1 MAQTK
6 PHSVQ
11 IAQRSSKR
19 AMSPAAAPAAG
30 MAFAQTG
37 PAISA
42 TEAINLALEVSR
54 FTYGVHG
61 PSAKKPTKPVKVK
74 AGSILSGHSKNAV
87 PGQSTDTV
95 ILAPEHQA
103 HFQVTGS
110 AKDPGQQGELDFL
123 MQRLKAKLHDVGVVS
138 SAKVRLRPAH
148 QPERRLNVE
157 FYPDPSDKGVVF
169 LRLSPAGPDEG
180 IDMPMVA
187 GAPVEQLV
195 TPQEVAEMLGVSRPY
210 AAKLCDSK
218 VFGHVDVSQG
228 GHRKVVLSRVR
239 AYVAERK
246 AVSTALDEM
255 AELTR
260 RAQAHDAAKAAGLRK
275 ASGKVWVKTKAAGTK

>member
-6 PHSVQ
+6 PHSAQV
-11 IAQRSSKR
+11 AQRSSKR
-19 AMSPAAAPAAG
+19 VMSPAAA
-30 MAFAQTG
+30 MALAQTG

-42 TEAINLALEVSR
+42 TEALNLALEVSR
-54 FTYGVHG
+54 FTYDVHG
-61 PSAKKPTKPVKVK
+61 PSAKKPTKPFKVK
-74 AGSILSGHSKNAV
+74 AGSILSGHIKNAV
-87 PGQSTDTV
+87 PGQITDAV

-103 HFQVTGS
+103 HVQMTDS
-110 AKDPGQQGELDFL
+110 AKSPGQQGDLDFL
-123 MQRLKAKLHDVGVVS
+123 MKRLKAKLYEVGIVS
-138 SAKVRLRPAH
+138 TAKVRLRPAH
-148 QPERRLNVE
+148 EPERRLNVE
-157 FYPDPSDKGVVF
+157 FYPDPAEKGVVF
-169 LRLSPAGPDEG
+169 LRLSPAGPDDG

-228 GHRKVVLSRVR
+228 GHRKVALSRVQT
-239 AYVAERK
+239 YIAERK
-246 AVSTALDEM
+246 AMSTALDEM

-260 RAQAHDAAKAAGLRK
+260 GVQAHDAAKAAGLRK

>member
-6 PHSVQ
+6 PHSAQV
-11 IAQRSSKR
+11 AQRSSKR
-19 AMSPAAAPAAG
+19 AMSPTAARAAG
-30 MAFAQTG
+30 MAFAKTG

-42 TEAINLALEVSR
+42 TEALNLALELSR
-54 FTYGVHG
+54 STYGVHG

-74 AGSILSGHSKNAV
+74 AGSVLSGHIKNAV
-87 PGQSTDTV
+87 PGQITDPV
-95 ILAPEHQA
+95 ILAPERQA
-103 HFQVTGS
+103 HDQVTGS
-110 AKDPGQQGELDFL
+110 AKSPDQHGELDFL
-123 MQRLKAKLHDVGVVS
+123 MQRLKAKLYDVGVVS
-138 SAKVRLRPAH
+138 TAKVRLRPAH
-148 QPERRLNVE
+148 KPERRLNVE
-157 FYPDPSDKGVVF
+157 FYPDPAEKGVVF

-228 GHRKVVLSRVR
+228 GHRKVALSRVR
-239 AYVAERK
+239 AYIAERK
-246 AVSTALDEM
+246 AMSTALDEM

-260 RAQAHDAAKAAGLRK
+260 GAQAHDAAKAAGLRK
-275 ASGKVWVKTKAAGTK
+275 VSGKVWVKTKAAPPK

>member
-6 PHSVQ
+6 PRSAQV
-11 IAQRSSKR
+11 AQRSSKR
-19 AMSPAAAPAAG
+19 VMSSGAAQATA

-42 TEAINLALEVSR
+42 TEALNLALEVSR

-61 PSAKKPTKPVKVK
+61 LSAKKFTKPSKVK
-74 AGSILSGHSKNAV
+74 AGSILSGHIKNAV
-87 PGQSTDTV
+87 PGQITDAV
-95 ILAPEHQA
+95 ILAPERQA
-103 HFQVTGS
+103 DNQMTGS
-110 AKDPGQQGELDFL
+110 AKSPDQQGDLDFL
-123 MQRLKAKLHDVGVVS
+123 MQRLKAKLHDVGVIS
-138 SAKVRLRPAH
+138 TAKVRLRPAH
-148 QPERRLNVE
+148 EPERRLNVE
-157 FYPDPSDKGVVF
+157 FYPDPAEKGVVF
-169 LRLSPAGPDEG
+169 LRLSPAGPGEG
-180 IDMPMVA
+180 IDIPMVA

-228 GHRKVVLSRVR
+228 GHRKVALSRVQ
-239 AYVAERK
+239 AYIAERK
-246 AVSTALDEM
+246 AMSTALDEM

-260 RAQAHDAAKAAGLRK
+260 GAQAHDDAEAAGLRK

>member
-6 PHSVQ
+6 LHSAQ
-11 IAQRSSKR
+11 AAQRSSKR
-19 AMSPAAAPAAG
+19 ATSSAVAQAAG
-30 MAFAQTG
+30 MTFAQPG

-42 TEAINLALEVSR
+42 TEALNRALEVSR
-54 FTYGVHG
+54 FAYGVHDPG
-61 PSAKKPTKPVKVK
+61 VKKPTKPVR
-74 AGSILSGHSKNAV
+74 
-87 PGQSTDTV
+87 
-95 ILAPEHQA
+95 
-103 HFQVTGS
+103 VTGS
-110 AKDPGQQGELDFL
+110 EKSPGQQEELGFL

-138 SAKVRLRPAH
+138 SAKVRLRPPH

-157 FYPDPSDKGVVF
+157 FYPDPADKGVVF

-187 GAPVEQLV
+187 GTPVEQLV

-228 GHRKVVLSRVR
+228 GHRKVALSRVR

-246 AVSTALDEM
+246 AMSTALDEM

-260 RAQAHDAAKAAGLRK
+260 DAQAHDAAKAAGLRE
-275 ASGKVWVKTKAAGTK
+275 ASGKVWVKTKAAGTR